1 MYSNYHRLCEGAKS
15 AERSELMEN
24 QYNDYEKSSQQQNE
38 YAQQQAYVQQ
48 QNEYVQQ
55 QTYAQYQQY
64 NSYAQRT
71 NILDFEKLAKYLY
84 ASMAGVMAFLCSAS
98 FLIVCG
104 VLAIMMSIFGSSR
117 VSEYQAEKDAQAYK
131 WIILAIIAVIIF
143 CSARAAYKLYKSPV
157 DEILDGLDSE
167 IDFKGND
174 LRINSIINEVSA
186 EIGIEKPQ
194 LYIFDKF
201 TDAVAFKDNSRS
213 VLIVGSEIVKN
224 CTDDEL
230 RAVVDHEMIRLLS
243 PDCEHTT
250 RIVAM
255 LATWYAYYEIGTLD
269 NIRDLLRPKPFMKF
283 NTKKHSVGLVFEN
296 TLTIAYQFIVVI
308 VFRSVKWFRIPQRAV
323 SLILSRMDS
332 YYEYRIDEETVKK
345 MGTALP
351 LISCLNKT
359 MHLTNNPSD
368 NTYGRKNVND
378 TFWEAMALFSFN
390 PCYSNKR
397 RDTNRLDVL
406 YQKYSQDTQKV
417 TNNNSQVDNNAQITS
432 GIQQADSNN

>member
-1 MYSNYHRLCEGAKS
+1 
-15 AERSELMEN
+15 MEN
-24 QYNDYEKSSQQQNE
+24 QYNNYEKSGQQQDE

-48 QNEYVQQ
+48 QNEYGQQQAYVQQQNDYAQQ

-84 ASMAGVMAFLCSAS
+84 ASMAGIMAFLCSAS

-143 CSARAAYKLYKSPV
+143 ASARSAYRLYKSPI
-157 DEILDGLDSE
+157 DKILEGLDTK
-167 IDFKGND
+167 IDFKDNAV
-174 LRINSIINEVSA
+174 RINSILDEVSA
-186 EIGIEKPQ
+186 EIGIEKPHFY
-194 LYIFDKF
+194 LLDELN
-201 TDAVAFKDNSRS
+201 DAVAFKDNSRS

-230 RAVVDHEMIRLLS
+230 RAVIEHEMIRLSS
-243 PDCEHTT
+243 PDCEQTT
-250 RIVAM
+250 RIAAM
-255 LATWYAYYEIGTLD
+255 MTMWYAYYEIGTLD

-359 MHLTNNPSD
+359 MRLTNNPSD

-378 TFWEAMALFSFN
+378 TFWEAMVLFSFN

-417 TNNNSQVDNNAQITS
+417 TNTNSQVDNNAQITS